1 MVLKLMEDF
10 IDISSV
16 PIKYTKSFR
25 FEKTLRNGFRYLRV
39 VNSYDIAYSAFF

>member
-1 MVLKLMEDF
+1 MVLKLMENF

-25 FEKTLRNGFRYLRV
+25 FEKNVAEGF
-39 VNSYDIAYSAFF
+39 